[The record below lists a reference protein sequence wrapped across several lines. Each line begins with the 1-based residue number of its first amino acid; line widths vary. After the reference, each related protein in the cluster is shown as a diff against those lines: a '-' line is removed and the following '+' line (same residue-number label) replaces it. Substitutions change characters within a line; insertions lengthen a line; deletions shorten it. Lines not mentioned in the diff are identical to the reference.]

1 MRTVAALL
9 AALATPLMALAA
21 EPGGD
26 VGARIAS
33 SAVAAQGLQGPLDG
47 TWALADGKGHTLFLF
62 QLVDPASGEGAL
74 QAAWRRGETLGVA
87 QTMRRGDRLL
97 LTLQDQGETVR
108 AVLHRLATSR
118 WRGVLVRGGQ
128 RLAVNLVLEK
138 PLP

>member
-1 MRTVAALL
+1 MRRAAILL

-21 EPGGD
+21 EPEGE

-33 SAVAAQGLQGPLDG
+33 SAAAAQGLQGPLDG
-47 TWALADGKGHTLFLF
+47 TWALTDSGGRSLFVF
-62 QLVDPASGEGAL
+62 QLVDPASGDGAL

-87 QTMRRGDRLL
+87 QAMRRGNRLS
-97 LTLQDQGETVR
+97 LTLDDHAETAR
-108 AVLHRLATSR
+108 AVLHPLAASR

-128 RLAVNLVLEK
+128 RLAVSLVRKK